1 MFITQHNHCTKDHGT
16 KWMIKIVY
24 EAKKK
29 EEKKSINTV
38 ICLTVTVDKQ
48 GILMTIIG
56 NALQL
61 N

>member
-1 MFITQHNHCTKDHGT
+1 MFITLDNHCTKDHGT

-24 EAKKK
+24 E
-29 EEKKSINTV
+29 ERKKSTNTV
-38 ICLTVTVDKQ
+38 ICLTATLDKQ